1 MLRNRLILLALIL
14 GAGTFCSF
22 YGGISYLLLFTAL
35 ILPLASLAYLVYVL
49 VSFRVVQKVD
59 ENILRKGDETTFRF
73 SITNELLITYSDIE
87 PFFQKGLVETE
98 NTETKR
104 YTILPGESVKEEE
117 RIRFLYRGNYNVG
130 VTSVAVTDFLNLF
143 LLFKTCK
150 AAACL
155 YVLRLISIRS
165 EIGES
170 INSFFAHANN
180 TRTEIFS
187 NIRGR
192 A

>member
-130 VTSVAVTDFLNLF
+130 VPDIAVFAEIDQDKMKYPLGLNITMVTTAKNDADAYE
-143 LLFKTCK
+143 LLKM
-150 AAACL
+150 L
-155 YVLRLISIRS
+155 ELP
-165 EIGES
+165 
-170 INSFFAHANN
+170 FA
-180 TRTEIFS
+180 E
-187 NIRGR
+187 
-192 A
+192 